1 MNTLKKVFKSF
12 LIKRQA
18 TDCRTIMYKS
28 NNYVQICTIMY
39 KFLTKALYPEYI
51 FKTVK
56 PNNNEAS
63 LIKT

>member
-1 MNTLKKVFKSF
+1 MFLKVFNKTTGHR
-12 LIKRQA
+12 LQ
-18 TDCRTIMYKS
+18 
-28 NNYVQICTIMY
+28 NNYVQI